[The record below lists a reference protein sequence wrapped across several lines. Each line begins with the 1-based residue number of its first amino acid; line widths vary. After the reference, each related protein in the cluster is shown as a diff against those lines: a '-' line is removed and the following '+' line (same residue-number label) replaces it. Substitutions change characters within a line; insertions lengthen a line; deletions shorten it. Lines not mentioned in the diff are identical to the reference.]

1 MRLTASRV
9 SKNGKQSGG
18 ERKMPHGCETRY
30 SIRTPRKGARL
41 GDLTM
46 VNGKPALRV
55 KAGKTEDYILPEEF
69 VEAICGVP
77 VAAIVFQEQA
87 QPRPISAQTPTKA

>member
-1 MRLTASRV
+1 
-9 SKNGKQSGG
+9 
-18 ERKMPHGCETRY
+18 
-30 SIRTPRKGARL
+30 
-41 GDLTM
+41 M

-77 VAAIVFQEQA
+77 VAAIVFQDQA
-87 QPRPISAQTPTKA
+87 QPPPDGAQAPTQA

>member
-1 MRLTASRV
+1 
-9 SKNGKQSGG
+9 
-18 ERKMPHGCETRY
+18 
-30 SIRTPRKGARL
+30 
-41 GDLTM
+41 M

-55 KAGKTEDYILPEEF
+55 KAGKTEDYILPEEL

-87 QPRPISAQTPTKA
+87 QPQSDGAQAPTKAHSRTPFTATLPTVKKIIGGKHHDRHPDDQNQRRDPA

>member
-1 MRLTASRV
+1 
-9 SKNGKQSGG
+9 
-18 ERKMPHGCETRY
+18 
-30 SIRTPRKGARL
+30 
-41 GDLTM
+41 M

-77 VAAIVFQEQA
+77 VAAIVFQDQA
-87 QPRPISAQTPTKA
+87 QPHSDGAQAPTQA

>member
-1 MRLTASRV
+1 
-9 SKNGKQSGG
+9 
-18 ERKMPHGCETRY
+18 MPHGCETRY

-55 KAGKTEDYILPEEF
+55 KVGKTEDYILPEEF
-69 VEAICGVP
+69 VEAICGAP
-77 VAAIVFQEQA
+77 VAAIVFQGQA
-87 QPRPISAQTPTKA
+87 QPQPIGAQAPIKA